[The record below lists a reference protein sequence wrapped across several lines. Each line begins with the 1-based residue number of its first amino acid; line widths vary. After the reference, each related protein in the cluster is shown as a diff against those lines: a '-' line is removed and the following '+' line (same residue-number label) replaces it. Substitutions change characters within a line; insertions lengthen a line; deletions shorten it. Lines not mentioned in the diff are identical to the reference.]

1 MKRIGMTVGLL
12 IAYPFLMLLLLC
24 EAVFLGT
31 VGIALKIV
39 DVWTSNER

>member
-1 MKRIGMTVGLL
+1 MKRIGMTLGLL

-39 DVWTSNER
+39 DVWTAP